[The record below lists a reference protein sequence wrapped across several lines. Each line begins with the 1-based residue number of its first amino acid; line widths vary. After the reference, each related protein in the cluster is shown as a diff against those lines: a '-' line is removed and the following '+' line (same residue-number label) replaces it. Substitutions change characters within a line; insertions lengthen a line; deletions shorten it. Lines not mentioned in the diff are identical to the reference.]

1 VHYRNLV
8 TSTEPQNL
16 ANALA
21 VPNWKSA
28 MESEFSSL
36 LCNKTWHLVPP
47 ISSRNLID
55 CKWVYKIKHKADGSI
70 DRYKLD
76 WWPKVLGSAMVL
88 IMMTH
93 SFQWLNSLLFTL
105 FFLLRVFRV
114 GHLDNWMCRTRFS
127 MAF

>member
-36 LCNKTWHLVPP
+36 LCNKTWHLVPLFLVGILLIANGCIRLSTRLMVLLIA
-47 ISSRNLID
+47 ISSI
-55 CKWVYKIKHKADGSI
+55 G
-70 DRYKLD
+70 
-76 WWPKVLGSAMVL
+76 G
-88 IMMTH
+88 
-93 SFQWLNSLLFTL
+93 Q
-105 FFLLRVFRV
+105 
-114 GHLDNWMCRTRFS
+114 RF
-127 MAF
+127 